1 MNKWGLFLGI
11 FLVIVAVVI
20 ALNDPRSPLSFA
32 ALLKDDQLGDT
43 DTVSACVCEQ
53 KTDSVTSTKSDG
65 GVQEL
70 VFRESRVG
78 QTAEFVDRA
87 DGPVN
92 LPGAYEYFD
101 EEGVS
106 AEAAERFRAIS
117 VLPFNPLETHCT
129 GGWVTEGQS
138 FELFYGER
146 CVSTR
151 KYPPHPYYA
160 LPLKELERKAE
171 FDKDA
176 LAAAVA
182 SERMEAVDK
191 PRSLGLAIYASLLTN
206 KPQPIFWHAKRN
218 LQVENLKD
226 AHQRTLR
233 LAQYYMFMRI
243 AKDMGHPLAN
253 LDFAANEPPELRKQ
267 WDEQARQV
275 HESLLL
281 ELALEGYTPPKSALI
296 D

>member
-1 MNKWGLFLGI
+1 MKKLGLFS
-11 FLVIVAVVI
+11 LVLAATVVAI
-20 ALNDPRSPLSFA
+20 ILLNDPRSPISFST
-32 ALLKDDQLGDT
+32 LLNLEKTAEQAPAENCRSDPKT
-43 DTVSACVCEQ
+43 AVSE
-53 KTDSVTSTKSDG
+53 S
-65 GVQEL
+65 EL
-70 VFRESRVG
+70 VFRESRATG
-78 QTAEFVDRA
+78 SLGTAQDPNE
-87 DGPVN
+87 PVN

-101 EEGVS
+101 EEGIS
-106 AEAAERFRAIS
+106 AAAAARFRAIS
-117 VLPFNPLETHCT
+117 VLPFNPLETHCDRD
-129 GGWVTEGQS
+129 WVTQGQS
-138 FELFYGER
+138 FELLYGEK

-160 LPLKELERKAE
+160 LSLKELERKAE

-182 SERMEAVDK
+182 SERLEAVDK

-226 AHQRTLR
+226 PHQRALR
-233 LAQYYMFMRI
+233 MAQYYMFMRI
-243 AKDMGHPLAN
+243 AKDMGHPQAN

-281 ELALEGYTPPKSALI
+281 ELTLEGYTPPKSALI

>member
-1 MNKWGLFLGI
+1 MNNLGLLS
-11 FLVIVAVVI
+11 LVLAVTVVVVI
-20 ALNDPRSPLSFA
+20 LLNDPRSPVSFS
-32 ALLKDDQLGDT
+32 
-43 DTVSACVCEQ
+43 TVLNIEKTVEQ
-53 KTDSVTSTKSDG
+53 APAENCRCDCKTAINES
-65 GVQEL
+65 EL
-70 VFRESRVG
+70 AFRESRATG
-78 QTAEFVDRA
+78 NLATAQDSNE
-87 DGPVN
+87 PVN

-101 EEGVS
+101 EEGIS
-106 AEAAERFRAIS
+106 AAAAARFRAIS
-117 VLPFNPLETHCT
+117 VLPFNPLETHCDSD
-129 GGWVTEGQS
+129 WVTQGQS
-138 FELFYGER
+138 FELLYGQK

-151 KYPPHPYYA
+151 KYLPHPYYA

-171 FDKDA
+171 FEKDA

-182 SERMEAVDK
+182 SERLELVDT

-226 AHQRTLR
+226 PHQRALR
-233 LAQYYMFMRI
+233 IAQYYMFMRI
-243 AKDMGHPLAN
+243 AKDMGHPQAN
-253 LDFAANEPPELRKQ
+253 LDFAVNEAPELRKQ

-281 ELALEGYTPPKSALI
+281 ELTMEGYTPPKSNLI

>member
-1 MNKWGLFLGI
+1 MNKLGLFSLA
-11 FLVIVAVVI
+11 LAVTLAAVIL
-20 ALNDPRSPLSFA
+20 LNDPRSPVSFS
-32 ALLKDDQLGDT
+32 ALLKLDPTVEDAPAENCRCDLETANEESQLI
-43 DTVSACVCEQ
+43 
-53 KTDSVTSTKSDG
+53 
-65 GVQEL
+65 
-70 VFRESRVG
+70 FRESRAAANLD
-78 QTAEFVDRA
+78 TAESL
-87 DGPVN
+87 GEPVN

-101 EEGVS
+101 EEDIS
-106 AEAAERFRAIS
+106 AEAAARFRAIS
-117 VLPFNPLETHCT
+117 VLPFNPLETHCDSD
-129 GGWVTEGQS
+129 WVTEGQS
-138 FELFYGER
+138 FELLYGEK

-171 FDKDA
+171 FEKDA

-182 SERMEAVDK
+182 SERLEAVDK

-267 WDEQARQV
+267 WDE
-275 HESLLL
+275 
-281 ELALEGYTPPKSALI
+281 
-296 D
+296 